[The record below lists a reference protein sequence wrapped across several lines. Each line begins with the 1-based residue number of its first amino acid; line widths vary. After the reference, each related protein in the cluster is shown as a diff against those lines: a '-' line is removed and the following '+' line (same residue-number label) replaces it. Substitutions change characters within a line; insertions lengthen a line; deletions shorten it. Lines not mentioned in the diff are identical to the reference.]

1 MQAER
6 QHVEHSMS
14 NKGPGQ
20 IEVSFEYARHLGP
33 RFIHGAVSLSF
44 DGLRPYGFVSAV
56 QWPDGGNYES
66 AVRKAVEIVLIER
79 QGHLETTLV
88 VLKKISWDEE
98 ASCEAGFARAA
109 TAAAK
114 AAFEV

>member
-1 MQAER
+1 
-6 QHVEHSMS
+6 MS
-14 NKGPGQ
+14 NKSPGQ
-20 IEVSFEYARHLGP
+20 IEVTFEYARHLGP

-44 DGLRPYGFVSAV
+44 DGLRPYGFVSEV
-56 QWPDGGNYES
+56 RWPDGSNYEN
-66 AVRKAVEIVLIER
+66 AVRKAVETVLLER

-88 VLKKISWDEE
+88 VLKKISWDEAA

-114 AAFEV
+114 AAFDV